1 MADRFGGSRA
11 TRLSGLEY
19 TVSCLSQHFREVANL
34 GAFPT
39 AFDSLQGNKEA
50 TSPLLFCS
58 HRSGT
63 IVGEENGR
71 DTIPSC

>member
-1 MADRFGGSRA
+1 MANRFRSRCA
-11 TRLSGLEY
+11 TWLSGLEY

-50 TSPLLFCS
+50 TSLLLFCS
-58 HRSGT
+58 HRSGP
-63 IVGEENGR
+63 IAGEENGR